1 MIIFNGEFGEDDIG
15 GWLVAHQGSLKDE
28 ILLEPGEGDPV
39 IDQFEGMVLDDSNL
53 VPSDENRKWERISEK
68 SCLFANSRQSEMFF
82 SSRA

>member
-28 ILLEPGEGDPV
+28 ILLEPGDPAV
-39 IDQFEGMVLDDSNL
+39 IGQFEGMVFDDSNL
-53 VPSDENRKWERISEK
+53 VPSDENRKCERISEK
-68 SCLFANSRQSEMFF
+68 SCSFANSRQSEMFF

>member
-28 ILLEPGEGDPV
+28 ILLEPGDPAV
-39 IDQFEGMVLDDSNL
+39 IDQFKGVVFDDSNL
-53 VPSDENRKWERISEK
+53 VPSDENRKRERISEK
-68 SCLFANSRQSEMFF
+68 SGSLANSRQSEMFF